1 MTDQQVYNSMLSG
14 LTSAQLLALGANQA
28 QVDAALIRMA
38 AAAQGAENPAANGQ
52 GIQAGVQALQGL
64 ANGAVLNGIRK
75 IKVVDYHQDTIQK
88 YVSWGAIAAVL
99 LGILLYFVWSKDQN
113 GATKNAPTALSGVQ
127 TLTLVVSPIPPI
139 KIDPIKIDVTGVLP
153 GKP

>member
-88 YVSWGAIAAVL
+88 YVSWGGYSCCLTRDFAL
-99 LGILLYFVWSKDQN
+99 LCLVKRSEWCNKKCTYCFVWRANVDACGFTNSTNQDRSDQ
-113 GATKNAPTALSGVQ
+113 
-127 TLTLVVSPIPPI
+127 
-139 KIDPIKIDVTGVLP
+139 D
-153 GKP
+153 